1 MLDIGYYTD
10 YLIRL
15 GSTRW
20 GQTLYSVSI
29 GVVGA
34 IILVGFLSNLMTTA
48 AIETLLPVIIGF
60 NTALTGY
67 NVIEKTR
74 DGFMRKRLV
83 SMAAGLAVVLIATVG
98 LNLLF
103 WKLAGTI
110 LIGIGKMSLLLFVGM
125 VTSGLGSAL
134 AVRYLKLS

>member
-1 MLDIGYYTD
+1 MFDIGYYTD

-29 GVVGA
+29 GVIGA
-34 IILVGFLSNLMTTA
+34 IILVGFLASLMTTA

-67 NVIEKTR
+67 NVVEKTR

-83 SMAAGLAVVLIATVG
+83 SMGAGLAVVLVATVG

-103 WKLAGTI
+103 WKLAGI
-110 LIGIGKMSLLLFVGM
+110 NLIGMGNLSLLLIVGM
-125 VTSGLGSAL
+125 VTSGLGGAL

>member
-1 MLDIGYYTD
+1 MLDIGYFTD

-15 GSTRW
+15 GATRW

-34 IILVGFLSNLMTTA
+34 IILVGFLSNLMTAA
-48 AIETLLPVIIGF
+48 AIETLLPLIIGF

-74 DGFMRKRLV
+74 DSFLHKRLV
-83 SMAAGLAVVLIATVG
+83 SMAAGLAVVLLATVG

-103 WKLAGTI
+103 RKLAGI
-110 LIGIGKMSLLLFVGM
+110 NLIGMGRLSLLLIVGM
-125 VTSGLGSAL
+125 VTSGLGGVL